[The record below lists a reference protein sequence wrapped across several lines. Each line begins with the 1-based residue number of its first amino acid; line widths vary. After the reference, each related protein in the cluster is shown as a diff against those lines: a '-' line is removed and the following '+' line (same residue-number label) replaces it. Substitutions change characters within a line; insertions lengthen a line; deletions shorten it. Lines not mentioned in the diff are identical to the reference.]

1 MLGTPMMSEQA
12 AHHHLST
19 LSAELNSSIHKF
31 GDLITWAA
39 SSARGTRVHSTRTGC
54 LHTTPSIPCSATAPY
69 ARPGGKSN
77 GTARNLPQA
86 DQTRSQIEGHMV
98 QPRAAQRSAQ
108 RPRPVRVSAIGTWR
122 SLSRTGVAA
131 RAASPPPPCQL
142 DGLPL
147 SMEMGRG
154 TWTRRSSS
162 RRRPR
167 QRPTTCPPQRHARS
181 SRARGAVGS
190 PLVPGAAGR
199 CHSSSLRARRSDGP
213 TMAGRCDQRQSVT
226 ISDTQ

>member
-1 MLGTPMMSEQA
+1 MPGCGDKTHGVGSPLLGTPMMSEQA

-167 QRPTTCPPQRHARS
+167 QRPTTCPCPPQRHA
-181 SRARGAVGS
+181 
-190 PLVPGAAGR
+190 
-199 CHSSSLRARRSDGP
+199 
-213 TMAGRCDQRQSVT
+213 
-226 ISDTQ
+226 